1 LLKLLKI
8 AAAAS
13 AVRAAKDAA
22 DRIKRSLIWMAA
34 GAVIALVALFTG
46 AIAAAMGLQL
56 VLPPGWPEA
65 AAYGLTAL
73 GLLVL
78 AVICVLVSGAVR
90 KGPKG
95 QAPGAELGAAAL
107 AVGQAVGESA
117 SELGDAAKSAAS
129 DPKTRVGLLAAAIIA
144 GLVLARRL

>member
-1 LLKLLKI
+1 
-8 AAAAS
+8 
-13 AVRAAKDAA
+13 
-22 DRIKRSLIWMAA
+22 MAA

-46 AIAAAMGLQL
+46 AIAMAMGLQL
-56 VLPPGWPEA
+56 VLPPDWPEA

-73 GLLVL
+73 GLLAL
-78 AVICVLVSGAVR
+78 ALICVLVSGAVR

-95 QAPGAELGAAAL
+95 QGPGAELGAAAL
-107 AVGQAVGESA
+107 AVGQAMGESA

-129 DPKTRVGLLAAAIIA
+129 DPKTRAGLLAAAIVA